1 VRKILG
7 RPRGFN
13 NKGIVDE
20 YRRPKQGYAV
30 VKARF
35 GELQEG

>member
-1 VRKILG
+1 VH

-20 YRRPKQGYAV
+20 YRRPKIAYQI
-30 VKARF
+30 VKQLFR
-35 GELQEG
+35 EIKLTNS